1 MVEQSKKAAEPIVI
15 DGRHG
20 ERVTLSLSPGMSVA
34 IIGLDGTGKSTASEM
49 LEKALIEA
57 GVPTTSFH
65 WYRAHQTCF
74 MVPLAVLS
82 NRWTRK
88 SVQIFDRS
96 IFDNF
101 AVWLQRVRNVALR
114 QRLMWWATK
123 MAQTVYPRF
132 DAIIHLTAAPEVIG
146 ERRPTMT
153 AQEIALGREVYGS
166 LSEVLRTRP
175 LDTVSIRR
183 AVLNDKVDRQ

>member
-1 MVEQSKKAAEPIVI
+1 MSRKAAEPIVI

-20 ERVTLSLSPGMSVA
+20 ERATLCLSPGMSVA

-49 LEKALIEA
+49 LEKTLIEA
-57 GVPTTSFH
+57 GVPTRSFH

-74 MVPLAVLS
+74 MVPLAVLG

-96 IFDNF
+96 IFDNI

-114 QRLMWWATK
+114 QRLMWWAAK

-146 ERRPTMT
+146 ERRPAMT
-153 AQEIALGREVYGS
+153 AQEIALGREVYAS

-183 AVLNDKVDRQ
+183 GDA